1 MNGEKNFDFKIN
13 ESIGVLRAMRLLEPK
28 NIAVSF
34 SHQSEDAVVIDLLK
48 KAKMEFSVFTL
59 DTFKLFEESKAY
71 EGVIEEFFGLQ
82 IQQYSAP
89 VALIESLESAIGENG
104 IYESVE
110 SRKECCRVRKLLP
123 LKEALERKDGWVTGV
138 RREQSLTRSDF
149 EFIEIDEESG
159 ALKVSPILNWSKEDV
174 RLYMSLHAIPINKLY
189 KSFFASIGCEP
200 CTRAIREGEH
210 ERAGRWWWE
219 EPSHKECGLHRR
231 KQ

>member
-48 KAKMEFSVFTL
+48 RAKMEFSVFTL
-59 DTFKLFEESKAY
+59 DTFKLFEESRAY
-71 EGVIEEFFGLQ
+71 ERVIEEFFGLQ
-82 IQQYSAP
+82 IQKYSAP
-89 VALIESLESAIGENG
+89 AALIESLESAIGENG

-123 LKEALERKDGWVTGV
+123 LKEALEGKDGWVTGV

-149 EFIEIDEESG
+149 EFIEIDKESG
-159 ALKVSPILNWSKEDV
+159 TLKASPILNWSKEDV
-174 RLYMSLHAIPINKLY
+174 GLYMSLHAIPINKLY
-189 KSFFASIGCEP
+189 KNSFASIGCEP

-219 EPSHKECGLHRR
+219 EPDHKECGLHRR
-231 KQ
+231 R

>member
-28 NIAVSF
+28 NITVSF

-48 KAKMEFSVFTL
+48 RAKMEFSVFTL

-82 IQQYSAP
+82 IQKYSAP
-89 VALIESLESAIGENG
+89 AALIESLESAIGENG

-123 LKEALERKDGWVTGV
+123 LKEALNGKDGWVAGI
-138 RREQSLTRSDF
+138 RREQSPTRNDF
-149 EFIEIDEESG
+149 EFIEIDKESG
-159 ALKVSPILNWSKEDV
+159 VLKASPILNWSREDV
-174 RLYMSLHAIPINKLY
+174 RLYMSLYSIPTNKLY
-189 KSFFASIGCEP
+189 KSSFASIGCEP
-200 CTRAIREGEH
+200 CTRAIKEGEH

-219 EPSHKECGLHRR
+219 EPAHKECGLHGRR
-231 KQ
+231 